1 MRINLDIQDQ
11 NLTPEGREILIGLL
25 HRLEIEPEKFTAENS
40 GVGSQDQ
47 SDEAEPEVTVD
58 LVEFLRKARAERKPL
73 KPITPQEFF
82 AAMRETKGFESKE
95 AAHQHIQELRDE
107 WD

>member
-1 MRINLDIQDQ
+1 MRISLEIQDQ

-25 HRLEIEPEKFTAENS
+25 HRLEREPEKFTAGNS
-40 GVGSQDQ
+40 GFAAQDQ

-58 LVEFLRKARAERKPL
+58 LVEFLRKPRAERKPL
-73 KPITPQEFF
+73 EPITPQEFF
-82 AAMRETKGFESKE
+82 TRIMETKGFESKE
-95 AAHQHIQELRDE
+95 AAHKHIQELRAD

>member
-1 MRINLDIQDQ
+1 MRISLNIQDQ

-25 HRLEIEPEKFTAENS
+25 HRLEREPEKFTEENS
-40 GVGSQDQ
+40 PVASLP
-47 SDEAEPEVTVD
+47 EPEEVIDVA
-58 LVEFLRKARAERKPL
+58 EFLRKARAERKPL

-95 AAHQHIQELRDE
+95 AAHQHIQELRNE